1 MGKRYTQLTTVRLT
15 VSIIICLAT
24 TAINNDWE
32 NLVDH
37 FDFLR
42 NRESQHQ
49 VLTSQ
54 ILRRVMGWTLFEAG
68 LVICMALGQVMYWKK
83 FFEQRRYL

>member
-1 MGKRYTQLTTVRLT
+1 
-15 VSIIICLAT
+15 
-24 TAINNDWE
+24 
-32 NLVDH
+32 VDH

-42 NRESQHQ
+42 NREAQHQ

-54 ILRRVMGWTLFEAG
+54 ILSRVMGWTLLEAG
-68 LVICMALGQVMYWKK
+68 LVVAMALGQVMYWKK

>member
-1 MGKRYTQLTTVRLT
+1 MRFRLP
-15 VSIIICLAT
+15 
-24 TAINNDWE
+24 AINSDWQ

-42 NRESQHQ
+42 NREAQHH

-54 ILRRVMGWTLFEAG
+54 ILSRVMGWTLLEAG
-68 LVICMALGQVMYWKK
+68 LVVCMALGQVMYWKK